1 MKIPHFM
8 LRLLSVMLR
17 LSKHGLAV
25 IVAVS
30 IVPAVAAA
38 DSLYVA
44 GPPPASAGHPLR
56 LGPDHRAQQ
65 VGDLVGV
72 QFNYR
77 IQNSST
83 QTTTNTK
90 GYNIA
95 LGAGTGNGA
104 LSFLRFPTG
113 LTGNTGTQSANS
125 NTGTNTFDAAL
136 MATVQNVLPSGA
148 LEIAG
153 DQNLI
158 INGQREVLH
167 VTGTIRPEDIDQSD
181 TVLSSRVANLN
192 GTFNGN
198 FKDNRGLIRRLLDWL
213 F

>member
-1 MKIPHFM
+1 MK
-8 LRLLSVMLR
+8 RLLLLTIA
-17 LSKHGLAV
+17 LSM
-25 IVAVS
+25 
-30 IVPAVAAA
+30 VPGIACA
-38 DSLYVA
+38 DTLYVA
-44 GPPPASAGHPLR
+44 GPPPAAAGHPLR

-72 QFNYR
+72 QFNFSVS
-77 IQNSST
+77 NSST
-83 QTTTNTK
+83 QNVTSTK
-90 GYNIA
+90 GYNVA
-95 LGAGTGNGA
+95 LAPATGNAA
-104 LSFLRFPTG
+104 LSFLRFGTG

-125 NTGTNTFDAAL
+125 NTGTNTFTSAM
-136 MATVQNVLPSGA
+136 MATVTNVLPSGA

-167 VTGTIRPEDIDQSD
+167 MTGTIRPEDIDQTD

-192 GTFNGN
+192 GHFEGN
-198 FKDNRGLIRRLLDWL
+198 FKDNRGILRRVLDWL